1 MRTARLAVLLLVLGS
16 LCTFAEG
23 QPEAIQQAE
32 DALRAREYAR
42 AQTLLGPVTGAE
54 GANDYALFLL
64 GNAHF
69 HAKQYPEA
77 VQVYDRLLKDF
88 ADSPWRKKA
97 LFKKADALTQQKQF
111 GQAADLLQPEVEHL
125 VSDARK
131 EEVAASYLK
140 YADAYFTGTQEDR
153 RQPVGSP
160 AAPRETNRLTP
171 TLQPDY
177 EKARSLFEKALELGL
192 TPEKTAQTKL
202 RVARCWYEAGQF
214 GNAAQQLQGLLKEHP
229 DAKVLPDAKYY
240 LGMAHLR
247 SGNMRQAR
255 NALRDF
261 QEDYPQSALLPDVLF
276 ALCESYHV
284 PTPQND
290 RELDLGVKALRE
302 FVAKFGKHDKAI
314 VADYLIGASYFNR
327 GRYEDAVAEL
337 TGFSKRWS
345 KSGKDE
351 LPQASNLVGMA
362 LVAQKRHREALD
374 TWNQFL
380 TKFTN
385 HRLWN
390 QVQRQ
395 ILDTEYLIGDEAYR
409 AKKYGDALKA
419 WDAFQAKYP
428 LDVRNP
434 DIMFMRGMIQHDQE
448 KYPETLAEWAK
459 LTSKHPETEAAARAW
474 LLTGDVY
481 ETKTLEFEKAIEAY
495 GKVTQGQWQAEA
507 QQRLAALKQKK
518 LVLYTERTLTTAN
531 GRRSSADEPK
541 LKVVTR
547 NVEELEFRGYRVDMV
562 DYFNRLHTVAGVEKL
577 DLALIEPDRKWTLK
591 VPGYAQYKEV
601 ETEATLPFKEPGVY
615 AVTCSA
621 DSLEATTVVM
631 VTDLN
636 LITKVTRKDALVFAE
651 NVREKKPFT
660 GATVVLSNGEKILA
674 TGETN
679 GDGVYQVGLETL
691 KDASNLRVL
700 AYSGSHYASTT
711 SDLSKLKIV
720 PGLEPRGLLYTDR
733 PTYRPGHTVRL
744 RGILRKAEAGEYV
757 FTEGDAFDLTV
768 TSPAGVV
775 VHQGQVKLS
784 AFGTFADQ
792 LDLPADAVTGEYTI
806 TVKDA
811 PEGESTGSA
820 PAATGDAPFTFTG
833 KFSVLEYKLERVRLD
848 LELPKWTYLRGDEIK
863 GKAVAKYY
871 YGEPLAG
878 RKVRFG
884 WDQEPG
890 QEYETGA
897 DGSFEFT
904 VTTRRFDEEQTVTL
918 WARLEEESIAA
929 RERVYIAPVA
939 IRASLTMVRDVF
951 LVKEPFE
958 VEVKTTDLAAK
969 PVPMKMQLRLLK
981 REKDET
987 GRVGEREVRGMGVQT
1002 DQDGSAK
1009 ARVEFADSGDYVLRL
1024 QGTDERQDPFSVEKY
1039 VQIVGDDDEVK
1050 LRILADTD
1058 TYKVGETPKIKLVS
1072 RTEPQLCLLTYE
1084 GDRIYGYQ
1092 VALLAK
1098 GLNEVAVPMT
1108 AKLAPKFA
1116 LGAGM
1121 MDGDKFHA
1129 ASKVFNVERELKVTL
1144 SPDKPKH
1151 LPKDKAKVTVKVADQ
1166 NGKPVAAE
1174 LSLAAVNASLYAV
1187 MADPTPNLGD
1197 FFYQRPFVERA
1208 VAGATSCTFN
1218 YSAQAKGVELQIRD
1232 ARRDLNLAL
1241 GRYYSWHA
1249 PAERQ
1254 QVDRGG
1260 RSTYGT
1266 GMAGGMGGGG
1276 FGSFSGYGGGFGSGQ
1291 LFELP
1296 PGVEAVGAYNPLNA
1310 VLVQGRNGEPGA
1322 AGPPTAARAPSR
1334 PAGGAVAGK
1343 PVEHAAEAEQQVV
1356 ALADMPLLGAL
1367 FGEREKGGEAEVRTA
1382 FGETAFWDAHVVTA
1396 DDGTATVEFTVPDS
1410 ITEWRL
1416 TGRGVTTTTLVGQA
1430 IASVVSAKPF
1440 LAELKTPT
1448 LLQQGDTVYLVAE
1461 VHNNTDASVKAA
1473 VVLGC
1478 EIGRKAEQSKQE
1490 AEVPA
1495 HSQREVLFR
1504 IEVGDG
1510 REAKLTLTARAGD
1523 GMTDAS
1529 EHTVPIRPWGIEFVD
1544 SIGGTADTNRTVTLQ
1559 LPEHPYTTRDLEITV
1574 GPSIERAVIDAA
1586 RQQPVRC
1593 FSIASSVPARAL
1605 SMAAAARYLRQ
1616 LGRGETP
1623 ECRSL
1628 EAGLAG
1634 LVTRLVATRNEG
1646 GGWSWAQS
1654 QRTPLE
1660 DAQQDQSDV
1669 FVTSQAASA
1678 LAQAKALGISVPPK
1692 PLANAKAFLQN
1703 QFQAAAESDFERKL
1717 AILDA
1722 QAQSGEADFA
1732 HVNRVYRVRNQLD
1745 ARGLAVLMQIL
1756 ARMERTGTAK
1766 ELEDALIAKLKRG
1779 EGKAFAPASNQELRF
1794 GGDEV
1799 ETTAHALLAL
1809 AMVDPQSKLLPEL
1822 AEWLWTRRVGVAWAT
1837 DQASAAAVQA
1847 LAYYTALAKR
1857 ATDRY
1862 TLAIAANG
1870 TEVRKLE
1877 VDGGTTTVTVPVPR
1891 DLVTGN
1897 EAKVSFAV
1905 EGRGQYTYSC
1915 VLRGFSSEVEE
1926 HDAGLEVERSYVHP
1940 PVTLDGKPMPRGFST
1955 VGIDKEW
1962 TNYAKEIA
1970 AGNYTEVS
1978 VNWHKRLRDFNPGS
1992 YVVLREPLPA
2002 GCQPLTQSIT
2012 GNFERYEI
2020 GDGELVFYFHT
2031 RGESWPSGSAN
2042 YQLYGR
2048 LPGSYRGLPAR
2059 VWSYYQPDLYA
2070 YSKPSDLR
2078 VLERGR
2084 KSGDEY
2090 RLTPDEVYNL
2100 GKAYFERDNFKDA
2113 EARLAPYY
2121 DQFKLRDEPS
2131 KETARMLF
2139 YCYLDQEKHDKV
2151 VRFFEVLNERH
2162 PTLVIPFSDIV
2173 AVARA
2178 YKAIDERERQMQVYR
2193 ATAAASFDRESR
2205 VAGMLNDEGE
2215 FEASV
2220 EFMRN
2225 LALTYPDVPTT
2236 ELALYNLSQYL
2247 YEKAGQLESDEALKK
2262 ATEPEG
2268 FHVTKQQL
2276 IERAAQQIQAFLA
2289 LYPEN
2294 VVCDEASFSL
2304 ANAWVE
2310 LAQFDKAIQWCSG
2323 LPARYPDSAFLDD
2336 FEYIQAYGHF
2346 LNAQFDDALK
2356 LCEKLA
2362 TAKYPQPDKSLA
2374 PSGFQTLA
2382 LYIAGQVYH
2391 SQGRAADA
2399 IKYYE
2404 RVAEKFADAKEA
2416 IEYFRQKGVHV
2427 PEVTIVHG
2435 AGPVTLKLS
2444 ARNVPTAELQV
2455 YKVDL
2460 LKFYQ
2465 MHRSLKGLAQ
2475 MNLAGIKPLIEQAVT
2490 LTGGETYLDKET
2502 PVTLDL
2508 KDKGAYFVVLKAE
2521 GASGSG
2527 IVLRTDLDLEVQE
2540 EADSGRV
2547 RVNVVNKTTDGYE
2560 PKASVWV
2567 VGTGNKEFTKGETDL
2582 RGLLIADDIKG
2593 TATVIASKGEQYAF
2607 HRGTTVLQPES
2618 AEGADKA
2625 KERDGERKE
2634 ARKKADA
2641 PADFKQEALN
2651 ELATSNRAIQGRR
2664 RGQLEEQFK
2673 GGGFGGQA
2681 GVQVQQAF

>member
-1 MRTARLAVLLLVLGS
+1 MPEGVWAISPREVTIVRLLRTAVLLLLLMQVVLR
-16 LCTFAEG
+16 AEG

-32 DALRAREYAR
+32 EALRARDYAR
-42 AQTLLGPVTGAE
+42 AQTLLAPVTGAE
-54 GANDYALFLL
+54 GASDYALFLL
-64 GNAHF
+64 GNAHYY
-69 HAKQYPEA
+69 AKQYPQSA
-77 VQVYDRLLKDF
+77 QVYDRLLKDF

-97 LFKKADALTQQKQF
+97 LFKKADALAQQKQF

-140 YADAYFTGTQEDR
+140 YAEGYFR
-153 RQPVGSP
+153 P
-160 AAPRETNRLTP
+160 ADKDK
-171 TLQPDY
+171 QPDY

-202 RVARCWYEAGQF
+202 SVARCWYEAGEF
-214 GNAAQQLQGLLKEHP
+214 GNAAQGLQALFKEHP

-240 LGMAHLR
+240 LGRAYLR

-255 NALRDF
+255 NTLRDF
-261 QEDYPQSALLPDVLF
+261 QEDYPQSTLLPDVLF
-276 ALCESYHV
+276 ALSQTYHV
-284 PTPQND
+284 PAPQDD

-302 FVAKFGKHDKAI
+302 FVQRYGKHQQAI
-314 VADYLIGASYFNR
+314 VADYQLGVSYFNR
-327 GRYEDAVAEL
+327 GRYEEAVAEL
-337 TGFSKRWS
+337 SGFVKRWG

-351 LPQASNLVGMA
+351 LPQAANLVGVA
-362 LVAQKRHREALD
+362 LAAQKRYPQAID
-374 TWNQFL
+374 TWNEFL
-380 TKFTN
+380 VKFTN

-409 AKKYGDALKA
+409 AKKYADALKA
-419 WDAFQAKYP
+419 WDAFRAKYP

-434 DIMFMRGMIQHDQE
+434 DIMFMRGMIQHDQK
-448 KYPETLAEWAK
+448 KYPEAIAEWAK
-459 LTSKHPETEAAARAW
+459 LTSKYPETEPAARAW
-474 LLTGDVY
+474 LLTGDAY
-481 ETKTLEFEKAIEAY
+481 ETKTFEFEKAIEAY
-495 GKVTQGQWQAEA
+495 GKVGEGQWQAEA

-518 LVLYTERTLTTAN
+518 LVLYTERTLTTA
-531 GRRSSADEPK
+531 DEPK

-547 NVEELEFRGYRVDMV
+547 NVEALELRGYRVDMV
-562 DYFNRLHTVAGVEKL
+562 DYFNRLHTLAGVEKL
-577 DLALIEPDRKWTLK
+577 DLALIEPDQKWTLK
-591 VPGYAQYKEV
+591 VPEYAQYKEV
-601 ETEATLPFKEPGVY
+601 ETEAPLPFKEPGVY
-615 AVTCSA
+615 AVTCQA
-621 DSLEATTVVM
+621 DKLEATTVVM

-636 LITKVTRKDALVFAE
+636 VITKVTRKDALVFAE
-651 NVREKKPFT
+651 NVREKKPFV
-660 GATVVLSNGEKILA
+660 GATVVLSDADKVLA
-674 TGETN
+674 TGQTN
-679 GDGVYQVGLETL
+679 GDGVYQVSLDSL
-691 KDASNLRVL
+691 KEASNLRVL
-700 AYSGSHYASTT
+700 AYSGSHYAATT
-711 SDLSKLKIV
+711 SDLGKLKIV

-733 PTYRPGHTVRL
+733 PTYRPGHTVHV
-744 RGILRKAEAGEYV
+744 RGILRKAEGGEYV
-757 FTEGDAFDLTV
+757 FKEGDAWDLAV

-775 VHQGQVKLS
+775 VHQRQVRLS
-784 AFGTFADQ
+784 AFGTFADR
-792 LDLPADAVTGEYTI
+792 LELPPDAVRGEYTV
-806 TVKDA
+806 TVTDVPAEDA
-811 PEGESTGSA
+811 AAVAGTP
-820 PAATGDAPFTFTG
+820 PASPLTFAG

-848 LELPKWTYLRGDEIK
+848 LDLPKRTYLRGDEIK
-863 GKAVAKYY
+863 GKVVAKYY
-871 YGEPLAG
+871 YGEPLVG

-897 DGSFEFT
+897 DGSFEVA
-904 VTTRRFDEEQTVTL
+904 VTTRRFDEKQTVTL
-918 WARLEEESIAA
+918 WARLEEESLTAE
-929 RERVYIAPVA
+929 ERVYIAPVA
-939 IRASLTMVRDVF
+939 IKASLSTVRDVF

-969 PVPMKMQLRLLK
+969 PAAVKMQLRLLK

-987 GRVGEREVRGMGVQT
+987 GRVGEREVRALGVQT
-1002 DQDGSAK
+1002 DPTGSGK
-1009 ARVEFADSGDYVLRL
+1009 ARLEVADSGDYVLRL
-1024 QGTDERQDPFSVEKY
+1024 QGTDDRQNPFTVEKY
-1039 VQIVGDDDEVK
+1039 VTVVGDDDEVK
-1050 LRILADTD
+1050 LRLLADTD

-1072 RTEPQLCLLTYE
+1072 RVEPQLCLLTYE

-1092 VALLAK
+1092 VASLAK
-1098 GLNEVAVPMT
+1098 GVNEVAVPMT
-1108 AKLAPKFA
+1108 AKLAPRFA

-1121 MDGDKFHA
+1121 MDGDKFHST
-1129 ASKVFNVERELKVTL
+1129 SKVFNVERELKVTL
-1144 SPDKPKH
+1144 SPDKPKY

-1187 MADPTPNLGD
+1187 LADPTPNLGD

-1218 YSAQAKGVELQIRD
+1218 YSAQAKQVEVQTRD
-1232 ARRDLNLAL
+1232 ARRNLSFAL
-1241 GRYYSWHA
+1241 G
-1249 PAERQ
+1249 Q
-1254 QVDRGG
+1254 QVAIGG
-1260 RSTYGT
+1260 RFVYQTRR
-1266 GMAGGMGGGG
+1266 AG
-1276 FGSFSGYGGGFGSGQ
+1276 SSSGYGGGLGGGGLGNVGGGQ
-1291 LFELP
+1291 LFQLP
-1296 PGVEAVGAYNPLNA
+1296 PGVEAWGAYNPRNA
-1310 VLVQGRNGEPGA
+1310 VLVRGEDGAAGA
-1322 AGPPTAARAPSR
+1322 AGPVGQELAEAVEAPPES
-1334 PAGGAVAGK
+1334 AGK
-1343 PVEHAAEAEQQVV
+1343 PTA
-1356 ALADMPLLGAL
+1356 ALADMPMLGAL
-1367 FGEREKGGEAEVRTA
+1367 FAQRGEGGETEVRTA

-1416 TGRGVTTTTLVGQA
+1416 TGRGVTKATLVGQA
-1430 IASVVSAKPF
+1430 TASVVSAKPF
-1440 LAELKTPT
+1440 LTELKTPT

-1461 VHNNTDASVKAA
+1461 VHNNTDTSVKAA
-1473 VVLGC
+1473 VLLGC

-1490 AEVPA
+1490 ADVPA

-1504 IEVGDG
+1504 IEVADG
-1510 REAKLTLTARAGD
+1510 REAKLTLTASAGD
-1523 GMTDAS
+1523 GLTDIS
-1529 EHTVPIRPWGIEFVD
+1529 EHTVPIRPWGIEFAD
-1544 SIGGTADTNRTVTLQ
+1544 SAGGTADTHRTVTLQ
-1559 LPEHPYTTRDLEITV
+1559 LPEQPYTTRDLEITV
-1574 GPSIERAVIDAA
+1574 GPSVERAVLDAA
-1586 RQQPVRC
+1586 TQTPVRC
-1593 FSIASSVPARAL
+1593 FSIASGVPARAL
-1605 SMAAAARYLRQ
+1605 AIAAAARYLRQ

-1623 ECRSL
+1623 DCRSL
-1628 EAGLAG
+1628 QASLTG
-1634 LVTRLVATRNEG
+1634 LVTRLLATQNDD
-1646 GGWSWAQS
+1646 GGWSWAQP
-1654 QRTPLE
+1654 QRLPLE
-1660 DAQQDQSDV
+1660 NAQQDQSDV

-1678 LAQAKALGISVPPK
+1678 LAQAQALGVSAPPE
-1692 PLANAKAFLQN
+1692 PLAKAKAFLQN
-1703 QFQAAAESDFERKL
+1703 QFQAAGESDYERKL

-1722 QAQSGEADFA
+1722 QAQAGEADFA
-1732 HVNRVYRVRNQLD
+1732 YVNRVYRVRNQLD
-1745 ARGLAVLMQIL
+1745 ARGLAVLIQIL
-1756 ARMERTGTAK
+1756 ARMERGGTAK
-1766 ELEDALIAKLKRG
+1766 ELEDALVAKLKQAD
-1779 EGKAFAPASNQELRF
+1779 GKAFAPASNQERRF

-1809 AMVDPQSKLLPEL
+1809 AMVDPQSKLLPAL
-1822 AEWLWTRRVGVAWAT
+1822 AEWLWARRVGVAWAT

-1847 LAYYTALAKR
+1847 LAYYTALAKP

-1862 TLAIAANG
+1862 TLMIAANG
-1870 TEVRKLE
+1870 TEVKRLE
-1877 VDGGTTTVTVPVPR
+1877 VDGATTTVTVPVPR
-1891 DLVTGN
+1891 DLVAGN
-1897 EAKVSFAV
+1897 EAKVSFAL

-1915 VLRGFSSEVEE
+1915 VLRGFSSKVEE
-1926 HDAGLEVERSYVHP
+1926 YDAGLEVERSYVHA

-1955 VGIDKEW
+1955 VEIDNTW
-1962 TNYAKEIA
+1962 TNDAKEIA
-1970 AGNYTEVS
+1970 AGNYTEVRL
-1978 VNWHKRLRDFNPGS
+1978 NWHKRLRDFNPGS
-1992 YVVLREPLPA
+1992 YVVLREPFPA

-2090 RLTPDEVYNL
+2090 RPTPDETYNL
-2100 GKAYFERDNFKDA
+2100 GKAYFERESFKEA
-2113 EARLAPYY
+2113 EAQLAPYY

-2178 YKAIDERERQMQVYR
+2178 YKALDERERQMQVYR

-2205 VAGMLNDEGE
+2205 VAGMLNEEGE

-2262 ATEPEG
+2262 AG
-2268 FHVTKQQL
+2268 VTKQQL

-2310 LAQFDKAIQWCSG
+2310 LEQFDRAIQWCSG
-2323 LPARYPDSAFLDD
+2323 LPARYPDSPFQDD

-2404 RVAEKFADAKEA
+2404 RVAEKYADAREA
-2416 IEYFRQKGVHV
+2416 IEYFKQKGVHV

-2435 AGPVTLKLS
+2435 AEPVTLKLS

-2465 MHRSLKGLAQ
+2465 MHRNLKGLAQ
-2475 MNLAGIKPLIEQAVT
+2475 MNLAGIKPYLQQTVT
-2490 LTGGETYLDKET
+2490 LAGGETYLDKET
-2502 PVTLDL
+2502 PVALDL
-2508 KDKGAYFVVLKAE
+2508 KEKGAYFVVLKAE

-2607 HRGTTVLQPES
+2607 HRGTTVLQPEV
-2618 AEGADKA
+2618 AAGEDKA
-2625 KERDGERKE
+2625 TARTEKAKAAPRKGE
-2634 ARKKADA
+2634 
-2641 PADFKQEALN
+2641 PQADFKQQALS
-2651 ELATSNRAIQGRR
+2651 ELSTSNSAIQQRR

-2673 GGGFGGQA
+2673 GGGSGAQA